1 MANEIVRTMPCSIE
15 AEQYVLGSII
25 FDNECIADVL
35 SSLRTDDF
43 YLEQHKQI
51 YNAVIELSNKSQ
63 PVDIITL
70 KNELKG
76 VFDSTGGV
84 EYLTEIRLMVTT
96 TSNLRHHIKIIEDM
110 SILRKLIRA
119 CGDISDAS
127 YNANEDVNIILNNAE
142 TKIYDIM
149 QKKEMSDLYHIK
161 GILAENLSRLEEM
174 LQSSDTS
181 TGVRTGFA
189 DLDNHING
197 FQPSDLVL
205 IAARPAMGKT
215 SFALNIATNVAV
227 KYNIPVAIFSLEMSK
242 EQLANRILCSEALIP
257 SEKMKKADIN
267 GDEMRQLV
275 MTINELSK
283 APIYIDDTAGI
294 TVSEIKGKCKKL
306 KMKDQLGLVVIDY
319 LQLIQGNTRD
329 GRQNEVGENS
339 RLLKILAK
347 ELDVPVITLSQLSRA
362 SEKRE
367 QHRPVLSDL
376 RDSGSIEQD
385 ADMVMF
391 LYRDDYYKNGEEEV
405 ENKNVAEC
413 IIAKFRNGSTGMIQL
428 GWRAEYTKFMDL
440 SSKREH
446 N

>member
-1 MANEIVRTMPCSIE
+1 MANDIIRTMPCSIE

-25 FDNECIADVL
+25 FDNDCISDVISRL
-35 SSLRTDDF
+35 KIEDF
-43 YLEQHKQI
+43 YLEQHKHI
-51 YNAVIELSNKSQ
+51 YKAVIDLSNKAK

-70 KNELKG
+70 KSELSG

-96 TSNLRHHIKIIEDM
+96 TSNLKHHIKIIEDM

-119 CGDISDAS
+119 CNEITESG
-127 YNANEDVNIILNNAE
+127 YNASEDVNIILNNAE
-142 TKIYDIM
+142 GKIYDIM
-149 QKKEMSDLYHIK
+149 QNKEMTELFPIK
-161 GILAENLSRLEEM
+161 EILAHNLTNLEKM
-174 LQSSDTS
+174 LQSPDEA
-181 TGVRTGFA
+181 TGVLSGFT

-215 SFALNIATNVAV
+215 SLALNIATNAAV
-227 KYNIPVAIFSLEMSK
+227 KYNVPVAIFSLEMSK
-242 EQLANRILCSEALIP
+242 EQLANRILCSEALIE
-257 SEKMKKADIN
+257 SEKMRRAQID
-267 GDEMRQLV
+267 GDEMRKLV

-294 TVSEIKGKCKKL
+294 TVAEIKGKCKKL
-306 KMKDQLGLVVIDY
+306 KMKNQLGLIVIDY
-319 LQLIQGNTRD
+319 LQLIQGNTRE

-391 LYRDDYYKNGEEEV
+391 LYRDDYYNEDSEKKNI
-405 ENKNVAEC
+405 AEC
-413 IIAKFRNGSTGMIQL
+413 IISKFRNGSTGTVEL
-428 GWRAEYTKFMDL
+428 GWRKQYTKFTNL
-440 SSKREH
+440 SKKVQ
-446 N
+446 

>member
-1 MANEIVRTMPCSIE
+1 MANDIIRTMPCSIE

-25 FDNECIADVL
+25 FDNDCISDVISRL
-35 SSLRTDDF
+35 KIEDF
-43 YLEQHKQI
+43 YLEQHKHI
-51 YNAVIELSNKSQ
+51 YKAVIDLSNKAK

-70 KNELKG
+70 KNELSA

-96 TSNLRHHIKIIEDM
+96 TSNLKHHIKIIEDM

-119 CGDISDAS
+119 CNEITESG
-127 YNANEDVNIILNNAE
+127 YNASEDVNIILNNAE
-142 TKIYDIM
+142 GKIYDIM
-149 QKKEMSDLYHIK
+149 QNKEMTELFPIK
-161 GILAENLSRLEEM
+161 EILAQNLTNLEKM
-174 LQSSDTS
+174 LQSPDEA
-181 TGVRTGFA
+181 TGVLSGFT
-189 DLDNHING
+189 DLDKHING

-215 SFALNIATNVAV
+215 SLALNIATNAAV
-227 KYNIPVAIFSLEMSK
+227 KYNVPVAIFSLEMSK
-242 EQLANRILCSEALIP
+242 EQLANRILCSEALIE
-257 SEKMKKADIN
+257 SEKMRRAQID
-267 GDEMRQLV
+267 GDEMRKLV

-294 TVSEIKGKCKKL
+294 TVAEIKGKCKKL
-306 KMKDQLGLVVIDY
+306 KMKNQLGLIVIDY
-319 LQLIQGNTRD
+319 LQLIQGNTRE

-391 LYRDDYYKNGEEEV
+391 LYRDDYYNEDSEKKNI
-405 ENKNVAEC
+405 AEC
-413 IIAKFRNGSTGMIQL
+413 IISKFRNGSTGTVEL
-428 GWRAEYTKFMDL
+428 GWRKQYTKFTNL
-440 SSKREH
+440 SKKVQ
-446 N
+446 

>member
-1 MANEIVRTMPCSIE
+1 MANDIIRTMPCSIE

-25 FDNECIADVL
+25 FDNDCISDVISRL
-35 SSLRTDDF
+35 KIEDF
-43 YLEQHKQI
+43 YLEQHKYI
-51 YNAVIELSNKSQ
+51 YKAVIDLSNKAK

-70 KNELKG
+70 KNELSG

-96 TSNLRHHIKIIEDM
+96 TSNLKHHIKIIEDM

-119 CGDISDAS
+119 CNEITESG

-142 TKIYDIM
+142 GKIYDIM
-149 QKKEMSDLYHIK
+149 QNKEMTELFPIK
-161 GILAENLSRLEEM
+161 EILAQNLTNLEKM
-174 LQSSDTS
+174 LQSPDEA
-181 TGVRTGFA
+181 TGVMSGFT

-215 SFALNIATNVAV
+215 SLALNIATNAAV
-227 KYNIPVAIFSLEMSK
+227 KYNVPVAIFSLEMSK
-242 EQLANRILCSEALIP
+242 EQLANRILCSEALIE
-257 SEKMKKADIN
+257 SEKMRRAQID
-267 GDEMRQLV
+267 GDEMRKLV

-294 TVSEIKGKCKKL
+294 TVAEIKGKCKKL
-306 KMKDQLGLVVIDY
+306 KMKNQLGLIVIDY
-319 LQLIQGNTRD
+319 LQLIQGNTRE

-347 ELDVPVITLSQLSRA
+347 ELEVPVITLSQLSRA

-391 LYRDDYYKNGEEEV
+391 LYRDDYYNEDSEKKNI
-405 ENKNVAEC
+405 AEC
-413 IIAKFRNGSTGMIQL
+413 IISKFRNGSTGTVEL
-428 GWRAEYTKFMDL
+428 GWRKQYTKFTNL
-440 SSKREH
+440 SKKVQ
-446 N
+446 